1 VKKNLLRAILK
12 LCGFLI
18 IANLPFLTISQLI
31 GIDTFIDSFNH
42 PGSYLYIK
50 NKDVT
55 SMNPA
60 TGYIVTSMNPAT
72 GYIIIEKPTDQ
83 ASTIR
88 EGDSIL
94 CHTIKNTLQQ
104 RIVSQIYTKDGI
116 TTYYTTSYN
125 ESIDAPLYESQIIGK
140 IIGTSEDNIW
150 YELCLQAW
158 EISIE
163 KLNILIFFAE

>member
-1 VKKNLLRAILK
+1 
-12 LCGFLI
+12 
-18 IANLPFLTISQLI
+18 
-31 GIDTFIDSFNH
+31 
-42 PGSYLYIK
+42 
-50 NKDVT
+50 
-55 SMNPA
+55 
-60 TGYIVTSMNPAT
+60 MNPAT

>member
-1 VKKNLLRAILK
+1 MKKNLLRAILK

-50 NKDVT
+50 NKD
-55 SMNPA
+55 
-60 TGYIVTSMNPAT
+60 VTSMNPAT

>member
-42 PGSYLYIK
+42 PGSYYYIK
-50 NKDVT
+50 NND
-55 SMNPA
+55 
-60 TGYIVTSMNPAT
+60 VTSMNPAT

-83 ASTIR
+83 TSTIR

-104 RIVSQIYTKDGI
+104 RIVSQIHTKDGI

-125 ESIDAPLYESQIIGK
+125 ESIDAPIYESQIIGK

>member
-42 PGSYLYIK
+42 PGSYYYIK
-50 NKDVT
+50 NKD
-55 SMNPA
+55 
-60 TGYIVTSMNPAT
+60 VTSMNPAT

-104 RIVSQIYTKDGI
+104 RIVSQIHTKDGI

-125 ESIDAPLYESQIIGK
+125 ESIDAPIYESQIIGK

-163 KLNILIFFAE
+163 KFNILIFFAE

>member
-12 LCGFLI
+12 LGGFLI

-50 NKDVT
+50 NKD
-55 SMNPA
+55 
-60 TGYIVTSMNPAT
+60 VTSMNPAT

>member
-1 VKKNLLRAILK
+1 MKKNLLRAILK
-12 LCGFLI
+12 LGGFLI

-50 NKDVT
+50 NKD
-55 SMNPA
+55 
-60 TGYIVTSMNPAT
+60 VTSMNPAT

>member
-50 NKDVT
+50 NKD
-55 SMNPA
+55 
-60 TGYIVTSMNPAT
+60 VTSMNPAT

-125 ESIDAPLYESQIIGK
+125 ESIDAPIYESQIIGK

-163 KLNILIFFAE
+163 KFNILIFFAE